1 MGKKEPDKDET
12 EQKTTGFLTKN
23 RNKVILAVRA
33 RSLHRVRKGFWSTL
47 IWNEMEEK
55 GQQLHSI
62 KHKDKNMCE
71 NGCLKKKEV
80 RKGQRKEESEEGRKD
95 QLERIL
101 SNKTSFNIFQNKPV
115 TNV

>member
-33 RSLHRVRKGFWSTL
+33 QSLHRVRKGFWSTRM
-47 IWNEMEEK
+47 WNEMGEK

-62 KHKDKNMCE
+62 KHKDNNMWENTYSE
-71 NGCLKKKEV
+71 NGCLKKKELS
-80 RKGQRKEESEEGRKD
+80 KGQRKEESEEGRKD
-95 QLERIL
+95 QLAR
-101 SNKTSFNIFQNKPV
+101 T
-115 TNV
+115 